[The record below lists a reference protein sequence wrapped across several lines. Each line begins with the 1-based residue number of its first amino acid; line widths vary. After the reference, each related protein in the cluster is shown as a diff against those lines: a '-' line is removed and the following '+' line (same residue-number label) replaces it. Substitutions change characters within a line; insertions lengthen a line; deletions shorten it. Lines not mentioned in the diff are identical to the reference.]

1 MIRAAGRAFGVG
13 WLDTAHPAGQASPRQ
28 CGVKPPQFNILALFF
43 PFILLT
49 TPAFTQDVIHLRS
62 GENIVG
68 RLDAVTD
75 NIVNFTLPNA
85 PIVPGGSARRTIPME
100 QVEYLEFAFQPGE
113 SAVFERRDSLGVS
126 DLQPR
131 WDATFANL
139 HRPRSRAGAWGVAL
153 ARALLREGGLGAPE
167 RALDLSDRIIAR
179 AWSPDDVAAG
189 RQARLQCLIAI
200 GDLGQATREA
210 QQLAQETEEPGLLIE
225 VKYLLAQA
233 DFAALKALELEHPR
247 WIEDDE
253 ILPQRE
259 ELYHRTI
266 DQLLWPHLF
275 HATRSEVAAR
285 GLAAAAK
292 VYDYAGEATLAG
304 HARTDLVRLYP
315 TTSAAQ
321 ALTSPNPS
329 DPQNP

>member
-1 MIRAAGRAFGVG
+1 MKRLLLLF
-13 WLDTAHPAGQASPRQ
+13 LASVLP
-28 CGVKPPQFNILALFF
+28 LSA
-43 PFILLT
+43 
-49 TPAFTQDVIHLRS
+49 QDIIHLRS

-68 RLDAVTD
+68 RIDAVTD

-85 PIVPGGSARRTIPME
+85 PTVPGGSARRTIPME

-113 SAVFERRDSLGVS
+113 SAVFERRESLSVT
-126 DLQPR
+126 DLQVW
-131 WDATFANL
+131 WDGSFANL
-139 HRPRSRAGAWGVAL
+139 HRPRSRAAAWGIAL
-153 ARALLREGGLGAPE
+153 ARALVREGRPGATE
-167 RALDLSDRIIAR
+167 RALDLCDRIIGR
-179 AWSPDDVAAG
+179 AWSTDDVAAG
-189 RQARLQCLIAI
+189 KQARLECLIAL
-200 GDLGQATREA
+200 GDLEKATREA
-210 QQLAQETEEPGLLIE
+210 QQLARETEEPGLLIE

-233 DFAALKALELEHPR
+233 DFAALKALEEEHPR

-292 VYDYAGEATLAG
+292 VYDYAGESTLAEHG
-304 HARTDLVRLYP
+304 RIDLARLYP
-315 TTSAAQ
+315 NTSAAQ
-321 ALTSPNPS
+321 ALTATPTSDPPNP
-329 DPQNP
+329 